1 MYKYTCLH
9 DVILHFV
16 HVFFKLP
23 AGMSGSWKKQRL
35 QDHFVVLCNELNVSL
50 IVPILRAERMLTS
63 DEMEQLQNSVYT
75 TRQRREKL
83 LIIIPHKGR
92 SHFEKFAECLVWS
105 GQTDLARKIGVPVK
119 DIRPSPHPR
128 KQTLCTCAWC
138 VLARCTCTVHV
149 HNIYIHV

>member
-1 MYKYTCLH
+1 MN
-9 DVILHFV
+9 
-16 HVFFKLP
+16 
-23 AGMSGSWKKQRL
+23 SSWKKQRL

-63 DEMEQLQNSVYT
+63 DEMEQLQNKVYT

-83 LIIIPHKGR
+83 LMFIPHKGR

-105 GQTDLARKIGVPVK
+105 GQVKLAQKIGVPVE

-128 KQTLCTCAWC
+128 KQILCIYMYM
-138 VLARCTCTVHV
+138 CTSQMYSVHV
-149 HNIYIHV
+149 HVHMHNMYVHVYSLTTTPLAANSHISHR